1 MLGLAPGR
9 RGRVPRFVMA
19 LAWILAV
26 ILGAENPCTNGSFE
40 VLGPYGFPADWGPVG
55 RQVELASDAHTGRHA
70 LRFVRRPGT
79 EPRIETGLNR
89 VRLLDRLQGGM
100 EFWYKAISAQDAR
113 LRIYVIPV
121 NAQGIERTGS
131 SRAMFTV
138 PEGHIGDGQW
148 HRGRIKYDYSK
159 DPKVRSVHFA
169 VRIEGTAGELLV
181 DDFAYL
187 ERVGP
192 VLRFGTVRLEED
204 PQAPGQRCRVHAPI
218 HNDGDAP
225 AGDVRASLV
234 PISGLAVHPAEVQL
248 ETIAPG
254 KLARAFWTLQGRR
267 QQSGVLRL
275 EARTGKETADP
286 TLRLAPKL
294 AVRSFGPSAPVAAA
308 GQPIEVQ
315 CELENRGTAIAPPVG
330 VTLTLGGQSKEVHSP
345 PVLPGKTCVLSATF
359 VPPAEKLEEAVSYRV
374 RSAIPCE
381 NAPCAKAT
389 LVIGNARALPPP
401 LQRLRA
407 LVNDQF
413 AVLENEHVRLV
424 FRKNAFGFGPG
435 ELLVKSRSGW
445 ATAAWMPALGRLAL
459 RQDQDSVAMGSLCAA
474 QAIAATE
481 GEEEARLE
489 LAAAAPSL
497 GDIARVQVEFR
508 LRRGSR
514 LIVVQHRLEAARP
527 LDMVLFVGP
536 AVYALARDEAIFPG
550 LEWLVGEEVSS
561 SALDIAE
568 EHPDRTRFAPHP
580 NYVTV
585 PAMGVHGPHGT
596 VGLIWDVH
604 QRWDGRHDR
613 PRAVFASPDRFHGQ
627 RAHLMA
633 LSLPTVPEFF
643 APNQPLAHKP
653 YRVEPANPLVLRAE
667 ILADGQAR
675 DALASV
681 EAYLQRVG
689 LPPPSPLP
697 RGSYE
702 KEIEFS
708 MQGYLKSLWVAEEER
723 WWTSKGGGIL
733 SHKDRP
739 PAYAADVLVGAL
751 LSPDPEVRAQ
761 CRALAERVGRL
772 LGAEPRLEALRFPG
786 RFDLAVANPFS
797 AASLLQSQG
806 KDGAWRFDAD
816 LQAGPPFVGM
826 DYYELGPDDAV
837 EVGTCA
843 RKAYEVLRYARVA
856 GDAEAYRRVLPTL
869 ELMERFQVPRA
880 AQVWEVPVHTPDI
893 LAAAD
898 AADAFIEAY
907 RFSGDR
913 RWLADA
919 ITWAR
924 RGLPFVYLWQDSE
937 KPFLLGASIPVFG
950 ATWYQGSWFGR
961 PVQWNGLRYAEALLK
976 LADYDHSLPWRHVA
990 ELLIRSAIHQ
1000 QDASGENVALW
1011 PDNISAV
1018 DGTKCPWV
1026 FAPRMIVQG
1035 ILHLLGRDEEPA
1047 TAIAG
1052 EAPRRV
1058 HLTATVPLGKVSWD
1072 GRTCAFQAAVP
1083 AGQDGLLLVSNVS
1096 RPARVSVAPVQGSG
1110 AGPEQNLPERDMP
1123 EKGSQPGWR
1132 YDSAWGFLVV
1142 RLPGQ
1147 GTWHVRIEGAA
1158 FRHVDRLPQPAESI
1172 AFEFSES
1179 AEGWLAAH
1187 DIGELEVRGGSL
1199 AGSITGADPYLV
1211 RSLLNVS
1218 ANDCPVIVL
1227 RMRVTAGQTG
1237 QLYWGTRQAPG
1248 FSEQRVVVFPLQADG
1263 QFHEYRLPVGEHPQW
1278 KGQTIT
1284 ELRIDPGNGARQ
1296 AEFAIDYVRGVAR

>member
-1 MLGLAPGR
+1 
-9 RGRVPRFVMA
+9 MA
-19 LAWILAV
+19 CAWILAV
-26 ILGAENPCTNGSFE
+26 VLAAENPCTNGSFE
-40 VLGPYGFPADWGPVG
+40 VLGPNHFPADWGPVG
-55 RQVELASDAHTGRHA
+55 RQVELATDAHTGRHA
-70 LRFVRRPGT
+70 LRFIRQPGT

-89 VRLLDRLQGGM
+89 VRLLDRLRGGM
-100 EFWYKAISAQDAR
+100 EFWYKAISAQGAR

-121 NAQGIERTGS
+121 NAQGIERTNS

-148 HRGRIKYDYSK
+148 HRGRIKYDYTGN
-159 DPKVRSVHFA
+159 PKVRSVHFA

-204 PQAPGQRCRVHAPI
+204 ADAPGQRCRVHVPI
-218 HNDGDAP
+218 HNDGDA
-225 AGDVRASLV
+225 AAAEVRALLQ
-234 PISGLAVHPAEVQL
+234 PIAGLEARPPEVQL
-248 ETIAPG
+248 GTIAPG
-254 KLARAFWTLQGRR
+254 KLARAFWSLHGRR
-267 QQSGVLRL
+267 EKSGTVRL
-275 EARTGKETADP
+275 EARTGKEAAHTV
-286 TLRLAPKL
+286 LRLAPKL
-294 AVRSFGPSAPVAAA
+294 AVRSFGPAVPVAAA
-308 GQPIEVQ
+308 GKPVEIQ
-315 CELENRGTAIAPPVG
+315 CELENRGTAIAPPVA
-330 VTLTLGGQSKEVHSP
+330 VTFTLGGQQKTIESP
-345 PVLPGKTCVLSATF
+345 PVLPGKTCVVSATF
-359 VPPAEKLEEAVSYRV
+359 VPAAEKLEERVSYRV
-374 RSAIPCE
+374 HSPVPCE
-381 NAPCAKAT
+381 DAPCTQAT
-389 LVIGNARALPPP
+389 LVIGNARPLPQPAEK
-401 LQRLRA
+401 LA
-407 LVNDQF
+407 ASAGEQF
-413 AVLENEHVRLV
+413 AVLENEHLRLV

-435 ELLVKSRSGW
+435 ELVVKTASGW
-445 ATAAWMPALGRLAL
+445 RTAAWVPGLGRLTV
-459 RQDQDSVAMGSLCAA
+459 RQGQDSVATASLCAG
-474 QAIAATE
+474 QAIAAVE
-481 GEEEARLE
+481 GQKEARLE
-489 LAAAAPSL
+489 FTATAPAL
-497 GDIARVQVEFR
+497 GDIGRVHVLFR
-508 LRRGSR
+508 LQRGSK
-514 LIVVQHRLEAARP
+514 LVGVEHRLQAARP
-527 LDMVLFVGP
+527 LDVVLFVGP
-536 AVYALARDEAIFPG
+536 AVYALHRDEAVFPG
-550 LEWLVGEEVSS
+550 LEWLVGDEVSS

-568 EHPDRTRFAPHP
+568 EHPDRVRFAPHP

-585 PAMGVHGPHGT
+585 PAMGVHGASGT
-596 VGLIWDVH
+596 VGLLWDVH
-604 QRWDGRHDR
+604 QRWDGRRDR
-613 PRAVFASPDRFHGQ
+613 PRAVFASPGRFHGQ

-643 APNQPLAHKP
+643 APSQALAQKP
-653 YRVEPANPLVLRAE
+653 YRVEPAGPLVLRAE

-675 DALASV
+675 DALAPL
-681 EAYLQRVG
+681 EAYIQRVG

-708 MQGYLKSLWVAEEER
+708 MQGYLKSLWIEEEAN

-733 SHKDRP
+733 SHKGRP
-739 PAYAADVLVGAL
+739 AAYVADVLVGAL
-751 LSPDPEVRAQ
+751 LSPDAAVRAR
-761 CRALAERVGRL
+761 CRALAERVARL
-772 LGAEPRLEALRFPG
+772 MDADPRLEAMRFPG
-786 RFDLAVANPFS
+786 RFDLAVANPFA

-826 DYYELGPDDAV
+826 DYYDLGPDDSV

-869 ELMERFQVPRA
+869 ELMERFRVPRA

-898 AADAFIEAY
+898 AVDAFIEAY

-913 RWLADA
+913 RWLAGA
-919 ITWAR
+919 VTWAR
-924 RGLPFVYLWQDSE
+924 RGLPFVYLWQDPD

-976 LADYDHSLPWRHVA
+976 LAEYDQSLPWRHVA
-990 ELLIRSAIHQ
+990 ELLVHSAIHQ

-1018 DGTKCPWV
+1018 DGSKCPWV

-1035 ILHLLGRDEEPA
+1035 ILHLMGRDEEPA
-1047 TAIAG
+1047 TTIVG
-1052 EAPRRV
+1052 QAPRRL
-1058 HLTATVPLGKVSWD
+1058 HLTASVPVSKVSWD
-1072 GRTCAFQAAVP
+1072 GRTLAFQAAVP
-1083 AGQDGLLLVSNVS
+1083 EGQDGLVLASNVA
-1096 RPARVSVAPVQGSG
+1096 RPGRVAVARVQAG
-1110 AGPEQNLPERDMP
+1110 ASQPDETLPQRDLP

-1147 GTWHVRIEGAA
+1147 GTWQVRVEGVA
-1158 FRHVDRLPQPAESI
+1158 FRQVDRLPRPADRI
-1172 AFEFSES
+1172 AFEFDQS

-1187 DIGELEVRGGSL
+1187 HIGDLEVRDGAL
-1199 AGSITGADPYLV
+1199 AGSITGGDPYLV
-1211 RSLLNVS
+1211 RSLLNVP
-1218 ANDCPVIVL
+1218 ADRCPVIAL
-1227 RMRVTAGQTG
+1227 RMRVTAGQMG

-1263 QFHEYRLPVGEHPQW
+1263 QFHEYRIPVGEHPQW

-1296 AEFAIDYVRGVAR
+1296 AEFAIDYVRGVAP